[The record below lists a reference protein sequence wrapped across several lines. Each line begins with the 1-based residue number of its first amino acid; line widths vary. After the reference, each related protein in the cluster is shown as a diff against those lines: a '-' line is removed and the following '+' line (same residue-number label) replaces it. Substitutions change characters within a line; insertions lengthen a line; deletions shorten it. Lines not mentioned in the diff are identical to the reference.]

1 MLLSESTTVTMSHV
15 RSSTTTE
22 IIKGATVP
30 VNDAYIPL
38 DGKLVLQTNDSIK
51 AMLTVPSKSFFQYWR
66 LQIIYLDL
74 SAKLTQVVQAVGM
87 LVMVSIW
94 EI

>member
-1 MLLSESTTVTMSHV
+1 MSHV

-51 AMLTVPSKSFFQYWR
+51 ANVEPTVPSKSFFQYWR
-66 LQIIYLDL
+66 LQTTFQTYQP
-74 SAKLTQVVQAVGM
+74 KLTQVVETLGL

-94 EI
+94 KNMKRLIMKQ